1 VPPVMPYAQNGTAK
15 CLLLTTV
22 DGSDKLPAASGV
34 GALGIPQ
41 AESVLWHGLVAPK
54 GVPEDRLRI
63 LTAAFQ
69 KAAQSDKFRT
79 FSESQGGKVV
89 ASDGPTFDRVMR
101 KEYDEIAVVMARLG
115 LAKTSNGG
123 TGPKQ

>member
-1 VPPVMPYAQNGTAK
+1 MAYSQNGTAK
-15 CLLLTTV
+15 CLLLTTK
-22 DGSDKLPAASGV
+22 DGSDKLPMASGV
-34 GALGIPQ
+34 AALGIPQ

-69 KAAQSDKFRT
+69 KAALSDKFKS

-89 ASDGPTFDRVMR
+89 ASDGPTFDRVMQ
-101 KEYDEIAVVMARLG
+101 KEYDEMAIVMTKLG
-115 LAKTSNGG
+115 LSKTSNGG
-123 TGPKQ
+123 TGPKR